1 MARAAFAGE
10 VRLARLRI
18 ADEDVEDLVETTVR
32 VQKNR
37 RVQEFGDVLRLLRR
51 QLDRG
56 HALVGASAAQK
67 RAELFPA
74 FIALHQLGSRQIRSA
89 RSAAPIRSMAEAA
102 LIDDDVFT
110 AID

>member
-18 ADEDVEDLVETTVR
+18 ADENVEDLVETAVR

-37 RVQEFGDVLRLLRR
+37 RVQKFGDVLRLRRR
-51 QLDRG
+51 QLEGG

-74 FIALHQLGSRQIRSA
+74 FIALHQLGPGEIGPA
-89 RSAAPIRSMAEAA
+89 RSAARIRSMAEAA
-102 LIDDDVFT
+102 LV
-110 AID
+110 